1 MKKTIIASSM
11 SVLAAL
17 AASAATEFAGGED
30 YNNRTVIDI
39 NDNTADIILKKGYF
53 KVMDSTLVRS
63 VSGAD
68 TGTYS
73 VAFGNFTECV

>member
-39 NDNTADIILKKGYF
+39 NDNTADIILKRA
-53 KVMDSTLVRS
+53 T
-63 VSGAD
+63 SGRWTALL
-68 TGTYS
+68 S
-73 VAFGNFTECV
+73 AV